1 MRPRTPIWQRL
12 RRDEI
17 AACREAGAVVLL
29 PLGSTEQHGA
39 HLPVDVDLV
48 CVTAVCQQ
56 AAEQA
61 TGFPILV
68 APGVWSGYS
77 PHHMDYAGSL
87 TLSVA
92 TFQAVVRETAQAIGH
107 HGFDKIILVNGHGG
121 NVSLMATVAA
131 QATTSGQPLAYCS
144 WWDLIKDDFT
154 TILTGDTK
162 GVGHACEAETSLY
175 LHLVGE
181 GVNMAAAVRDDRWP
195 FLPGFDEGLLRGTGV
210 ALPPLLGAWTSGVHG
225 DPTQAS
231 AEKGRQLVE
240 LASKRLADFC
250 AGYRLADV
258 SGAPRMYP
266 ASS

>member
-1 MRPRTPIWQRL
+1 MKPRTPFWQRL

-29 PLGSTEQHGA
+29 PLASTEQHGA

-48 CVTAVCQQ
+48 CATAVCRR
-56 AAEQA
+56 AAER
-61 TGFPILV
+61 TDEFPILV
-68 APGVWSGYS
+68 APGVWSGFS

-87 TLSVA
+87 TLSA
-92 TFQAVVRETAQAIGH
+92 TTFQAVVREICQAIMH
-107 HGFDKIILVNGHGG
+107 HGFDKVVLVNGHGG

-131 QATTSGQPLAYCS
+131 QLTTSGHPLAHCS
-144 WWDLIKDDFT
+144 WWDFVKHDFAT
-154 TILTGDTK
+154 VLTGETK

-181 GVNMAAAVRDDRWP
+181 GVNMAAALRDDRFP
-195 FLPGFDEGLLRGTGV
+195 FLPNVDVRPLQATGV

-225 DPTQAS
+225 DPTLAT

-240 LASKRLADFC
+240 AASAGLADFC
-250 AGYRLADV
+250 AQYRQVDL
-258 SGAPRMYP
+258 SQAPRMYP
-266 ASS
+266 AS